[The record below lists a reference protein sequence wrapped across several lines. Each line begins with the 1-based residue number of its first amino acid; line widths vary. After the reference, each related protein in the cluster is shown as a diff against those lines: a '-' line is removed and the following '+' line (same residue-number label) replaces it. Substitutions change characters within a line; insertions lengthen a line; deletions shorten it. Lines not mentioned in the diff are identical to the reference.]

1 MRNLESAK
9 RVAKEKGI
17 ANYDTLKISN
27 ASGKRFSIKSH
38 SGKLINFGAY
48 PFKDGTFIDHG
59 DEKIRSAW
67 KARHI
72 KIMKEGKPAYLN
84 PESPEYYAWNILW

>member
-9 RVAKEKGI
+9 RVAKAKGI

-27 ASGKRFSIKSH
+27 ASGKRFSIKSP
-38 SGKLINFGAY
+38 SGKMINFGVW
-48 PFKDGTFIDHG
+48 PFKTGTYLDHS

-67 KARHI
+67 QARHS

-84 PESPEYYAWNILW
+84 QESPEYYSWNILW